1 MNALEHDPATGEL
14 RGPAGAVD
22 ALLAGE
28 AESGYAVVDAYL
40 TATRTRRVWTQG
52 EAPSLELLGAGPGWL
67 LVYDLPAGA
76 RALLPVSRADAP
88 VAVVARLGLGPRPV
102 PEQPSVRLAPGAMAV
117 LIGRRQAH
125 GHGLPAAVATALAR
139 RLDAGVR
146 HWTLRL
152 EAGARRRNL
161 EVVEGEAGIWRVRP
175 AGDGLV
181 ELEPATTTA
190 VVRELIALLA

>member
-1 MNALEHDPATGEL
+1 
-14 RGPAGAVD
+14 
-22 ALLAGE
+22 LLV
-28 AESGYAVVDAYL
+28 SGYD
-40 TATRTRRVWTQG
+40 
-52 EAPSLELLGAGPGWL
+52 LG
-67 LVYDLPAGA
+67 
-76 RALLPVSRADAP
+76 RADAP

-102 PEQPSVRLAPGAMAV
+102 PEQPSVRLAPEAMAV